1 MDSKVLKDEFDYY
14 LSNQSKF
21 VKEYLGKYIVLKNH
35 EVLGSYDTNVEAYQ
49 ETEKTHALGT
59 FLIQLVQEGNES
71 YTQTFHSRVLA

>member
-14 LSNQSKF
+14 LKNQSEF
-21 VKEYLGKYIVLKNH
+21 VKKYLGKYIVLKNH
-35 EVLGSYDTNVEAYQ
+35 EVLGAYDTNVEAYQ

-71 YTQTFHSRVLA
+71 YTQTFHSRVLV